1 MYKLLLRVSL
11 LFCLLLTITVAFSQ
25 KDSVAKKSA
34 TIDDIFNNVDKRM
47 NHFNNDSLMKSL
59 AVLSKQDSLLKQA
72 ISEYNLFGLEHR
84 KRSLQWN
91 YTSSIII
98 FWSVIMLVFSG
109 IFFAGVQFY
118 VAMKLA
124 KRDGPDKPDGLATQ
138 FEASTQGIKVNSPVL
153 GVIILVISILFF
165 FLYLKYVYPVME
177 IF

>member
-1 MYKLLLRVSL
+1 MNSIVLRANILLLL
-11 LFCLLLTITVAFSQ
+11 LVVTTVVFSQ
-25 KDSVAKKSA
+25 KDSVVKKNV

-47 NHFNNDSLMKSL
+47 DRFNNDSLMKSL
-59 AVLSKQDSLLKQA
+59 VVLSREDSLLKKA
-72 ISEYNLFGLEHR
+72 ISDYNLFGLAHR
-84 KRSLQWN
+84 KKSLQWN

-98 FWSVIMLVFSG
+98 FWSVITLVFSG

-124 KRDGPDKPDGLATQ
+124 KAAPEKPDGLATQ
-138 FEASTQGIKVNSPVL
+138 FEASMQGIKVNSPVL

-177 IF
+177 VF